1 MTAVLEGHGCDAERI
16 ASCAVE
22 SLLVEV
28 AATPKPGLVDRANN
42 GAHADMDFFTF
53 QRSAAALAPHFT
65 VFVRAGAAH
74 GGSLETLLSVLRPLG
89 RTAESAMYARTGGVN
104 THKGA
109 VFSFG
114 ILLGAAGWLGAHGE
128 RMTAERLLNAA
139 RTICAGLCRADYG
152 ALAKDAVPTTK
163 GQAAYLAYGL
173 TGARGEAEAGFP
185 LVRDYALP
193 HYRVR
198 RAQGMSLND
207 VLVDVLLV
215 LMAHNMD
222 TNILGRHDLAM
233 LQRVQ
238 GEAARIVGL
247 GGMGT
252 AAGRAAV
259 TAFDAQLIAA
269 WVSPGGSADL
279 VALTHFLYETE
290 QFDLL
295 TET

>member
-1 MTAVLEGHGCDAERI
+1 MKGVDHI
-16 ASCAVE
+16 AALAVE
-22 SLLVEV
+22 ALLVEV

-42 GAHADMDFFTF
+42 GAHDDMDFFTF
-53 QRSAAALAPHFT
+53 QASAAALAPYFAE
-65 VFVRAGAAH
+65 FARAGAGH
-74 GGSLETLLSVLRPLG
+74 EHLDTLLAQLRPIG
-89 RTAESAMYARTGGVN
+89 CRAEAAMYARTGGVN

-114 ILLGAAGWLGAHGE
+114 VLLGAAGWLMAHGG
-128 RMTAERLLNAA
+128 RLTADAVLDVAK
-139 RTICAGLCRADYG
+139 TICAGLCRADYG

-173 TGARGEAEAGFP
+173 TGVRGEAEAGFP
-185 LVRDYALP
+185 LVREYALP
-193 HYRVR
+193 LYRTR
-198 RAQGMSLND
+198 RAAHIPLND

-233 LQRVQ
+233 LHRVQ
-238 GEAARIVGL
+238 GDAARILTL

-259 TAFDAQLIAA
+259 EAFDAQLIAA

-279 VALTHFLYETE
+279 VAVTHFLYEME
-290 QFDLL
+290 QSDMLRSM
-295 TET
+295 